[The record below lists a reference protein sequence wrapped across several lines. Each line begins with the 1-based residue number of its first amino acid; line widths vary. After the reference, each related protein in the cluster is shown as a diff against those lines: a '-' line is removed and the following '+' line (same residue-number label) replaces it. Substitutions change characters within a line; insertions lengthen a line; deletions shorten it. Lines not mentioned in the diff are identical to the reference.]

1 MLENATPEEALCHP
15 NWSMGEKITVDCAT
29 MMNKGLEVIE
39 AHWLFGLPADRIDVV
54 VHRQSVIHSMVEF
67 CDGAVMAQLGC
78 PDMRLPIAYAL
89 SYPERLNL
97 PIGHLDFGQAF
108 GMTFEPPDKKRFP
121 CLELAYEALRS
132 GGAMPAVLNAANEE
146 AVKAFLSKKI
156 GFNDIARMVE
166 YALKTENAAAP
177 SDIEEIHTVDKC
189 VREKI
194 RRNFKLL

>member
-1 MLENATPEEALCHP
+1 
-15 NWSMGEKITVDCAT
+15 MGEKITVDCAT